1 MNRNVPLATYRLQF
15 NTNFRFR
22 DAIAI
27 LDYLR
32 ELGISHVYA
41 SPVFTSRHGSGHGY
55 DVTDPTRIDPDLGG
69 EDGFAEFQAAIEE
82 RNMRLLLDIV
92 PNHMAASSENRWW
105 MDVLEYGPDSS
116 FASYFDINW
125 RTPSRALEN
134 KLLLPFLGKPFG
146 EVLDNGEMH
155 IEYDGGRFFLQ
166 CQGQTFPIAPASLS
180 AILGYCE
187 RHIHEAVEPG
197 SAAEQEFH
205 GIIAAAEVIALD
217 RGVSAQA
224 ATERRTR
231 AEHLRERLQ
240 QLVDGSPEIGGF
252 VARTLEAI
260 HGTRGDP
267 QTFCELERILAAQHY
282 RLAFWQTASDSINY
296 RRFFSITDLVGVR
309 VEDPA
314 VFDATHEAIIRAGAR
329 RNISGFRIDHIDGLR
344 DPRGYLSRLRDR
356 LSNANSDDDHA
367 YLVVEKI
374 LGRGEAI
381 PDDWPI
387 EGTTG
392 YDYLNYANRLLVD
405 ADHIDEIVEFYSRW
419 TQTTRKFEDILYEMK
434 KLVMRTL
441 LGVEMRT
448 LGRELTE
455 LASDDRYARELR
467 AAELTEALIET
478 TACLPV
484 YRTYVQSLD
493 EPEIAQELLGEAI
506 RGARERRPSLPQE
519 CFDFVSDVLLL
530 KNPPHVRAEQ
540 RESRFAFVTRWQ
552 QFTGSIMAKGF
563 EDTALYVYF
572 PLASLNEVGGGVGA
586 LNASVSSFHEY
597 VLKRQVH
604 WPYSMNATTTHDTKR
619 SEDARARIAVLSEIP
634 SEWEHA
640 VQDWARM
647 NEKFRKQI
655 GVAPAPDRN
664 EEYLFYQ
671 TLIAI
676 WPLDEREWPS
686 LIQRLQDYI
695 LKAVREAK
703 VHTRWSQPNEPHE
716 AALRGFIADVLD
728 KDANPEFYSS
738 FAEFQRV
745 TALYGMLNGLAQV
758 LLKIACPGVPD
769 FYQGSELW
777 DFRLVDPDNRNPVDF
792 PKRQAIFEE
801 LRTSPQADSPSHGQK
816 LLAHWCD
823 ARVKAH
829 VLGRALSIRRE
840 NPGLFLDGAYVPLE
854 ISGKHQKRAIAF
866 ARTDGENLAVTI
878 APRCVASVRAPV
890 VGDRRSFW
898 RDTFVTLPR
907 GVTGKFVNVL
917 AGRNSARISASHDQ
931 RLSLGDAFEAFP
943 IALLMAGSLTG
954 VESRI

>member
-22 DAIAI
+22 DAIGI

-32 ELGISHVYA
+32 DLGISHVYA

-55 DVTDPTRIDPDLGG
+55 DVTDPTKIDPDLGG
-69 EDGFAEFQAAIEE
+69 EGDFAALQTAIEG

-125 RTPSRALEN
+125 RTPSRMLEN

-146 EVLDNGEMH
+146 EVLDDGEMR
-155 IEYDGGRFFLQ
+155 IEYDDARFLLQ
-166 CQGQTFPIAPASLS
+166 CQGQIFPIAPASLA
-180 AILGYCE
+180 AILSYRQRE
-187 RHIHEAVEPG
+187 IHQAVEPN
-197 SAAEQEFH
+197 SAAEQELR
-205 GIIAAAEVIALD
+205 GIIAAAEVIAQD

-231 AEHLRERLQ
+231 AEQLRERLR
-240 QLVDGSPEIGGF
+240 QLVNSSPEIGGF
-252 VARTLEAI
+252 LRDALQDI
-260 HGTRGDP
+260 HGARGDP
-267 QTFCELERILAAQHY
+267 RSFCELERILSAQHY

-344 DPRGYLSRLRDR
+344 DPRGYLNRLRER
-356 LSNANSDDDHA
+356 LSPADSEGEPA

-374 LGRGEAI
+374 LGRGEVL
-381 PDDWPI
+381 PHDWPI

-392 YDYLNYANRLLVD
+392 YDFLNYANRLLVD
-405 ADHIDEIVEFYSRW
+405 SERFAAIVDFYSRW
-419 TQTTRKFEDILYEMK
+419 TKAPRNFEDILYEKK

-448 LGRELTE
+448 LGRELAE
-455 LASDDRYARELR
+455 LASDDRYSRELR

-493 EPEIAQELLGEAI
+493 ESEATQALLDAAI
-506 RGARERRPSLPQE
+506 CKGRERRPTLPPE
-519 CFDFVSDVLLL
+519 CFDFVADVLLL
-530 KNPPHVRAEQ
+530 KAAPHVRAEQ
-540 RESRFAFVTRWQ
+540 RENRFSFVTRWQ
-552 QFTGSIMAKGF
+552 QFTGSIMAKGL

-572 PLASLNEVGGGVGA
+572 PLASLNEVGGDPRAFG
-586 LNASVSSFHEY
+586 ASVPDFHEY
-597 VLKRQVH
+597 ASERRAR

-634 SEWEHA
+634 DEWERA
-640 VQDWARM
+640 VQYWSLINQRYSKAL
-647 NEKFRKQI
+647 
-655 GVAPAPDRN
+655 GSASVPDRN

-671 TLIAI
+671 TLIGT
-676 WPLDEREWPS
+676 WPLDECEWPS

-716 AALRGFIADVLD
+716 AALRDFIAHVLD
-728 KDANPEFYSS
+728 RNANGEFHSN
-738 FAEFQRV
+738 FAEFQKR
-745 TALYGMLNGLAQV
+745 TALYGMLNGLGQL

-777 DFRLVDPDNRNPVDF
+777 DFRLVDPDNRGPVDF
-792 PKRQAIFEE
+792 LKRRAMFDE
-801 LRTSPQADSPSHGQK
+801 LRTSPNADRASQANE
-816 LLAHWCD
+816 LLAHWWD

-829 VLGRALSIRRE
+829 VLARALGIRRE
-840 NPGLFLDGAYVPLE
+840 NPGLFLDGDYLPLE
-854 ISGKHQKRAIAF
+854 VSGEHRNRALAF
-866 ARTDGENLAVTI
+866 ARTMAGDWAI
-878 APRCVASVRAPV
+878 AIIPRCVASVQAPV
-890 VGDRRSFW
+890 VGDRLSFW
-898 RDTFVTLPR
+898 RHTFVTLPE
-907 GVTGKFVNVL
+907 GAAGSLVNVL
-917 AGRNSARISASHDQ
+917 AGRDSPSMAVSPDR
-931 RLSLGDAFEAFP
+931 RLSLGAAFREFP
-943 IALLMAGSLTG
+943 VSLLLP
-954 VESRI
+954 VR